1 MLQKNQRI
9 YAILFC
15 LMAAIKLTIQGLI
28 FDNYIDHI
36 ILGSFFYNRGCSIL
50 FGLLATL
57 ALIPIVKD
65 EMSEL

>member
-1 MLQKNQRI
+1 MG
-9 YAILFC
+9 AT
-15 LMAAIKLTIQGLI
+15 KLTIQGLI

-36 ILGSFFYNRGCSIL
+36 ILGSFFYNRGCCIV
-50 FGLLATL
+50 FGIMATF